1 MRLCVLE
8 TGSDSGLGFS
18 LDSLGDKL
26 LKPDDAV
33 KLTVPVLCGSPEDV
47 GEMVDRSVA
56 VDNHQCQNNVGF
68 TGREFT

>member
-8 TGSDSGLGFS
+8 TGSDCGLGFS
-18 LDSLGDKL
+18 LDLLGDKL
-26 LKPDDAV
+26 LKPDDAI

>member
-1 MRLCVLE
+1 MRLCILE

-18 LDSLGDKL
+18 LDLLGDKL
-26 LKPDDAV
+26 LKPDDAI

-68 TGREFT
+68 TGWEFT